1 MILCRR
7 VCTAVFCCPGY
18 PGYPGCPGCPGYPG
32 CPGRA
37 DRCAGAAGDP
47 AGGYPP
53 AMLAGLFRL
62 CYTLRA
68 VSLYRAAERGCSHG
82 FNTYFFDFGRG
93 ECGWLLHLQ
102 MVRPE

>member
-7 VCTAVFCCPGY
+7 VCTAVFCCLGHPGCPSY
-18 PGYPGCPGCPGYPG
+18 PGYPGCPG

-47 AGGYPP
+47 GSGGSVGAAAGGYPP

-68 VSLYRAAERGCSHG
+68 VLPIPRSGKG
-82 FNTYFFDFGRG
+82 V
-93 ECGWLLHLQ
+93 HLCRSYL
-102 MVRPE
+102 VF